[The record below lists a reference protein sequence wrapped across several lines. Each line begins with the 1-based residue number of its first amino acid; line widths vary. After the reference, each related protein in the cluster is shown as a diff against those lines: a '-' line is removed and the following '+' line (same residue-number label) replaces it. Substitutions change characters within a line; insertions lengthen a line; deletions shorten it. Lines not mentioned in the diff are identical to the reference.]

1 MDASI
6 KRRIIRKVEGLDNEK
21 LLQLYIWL
29 GLDEED
35 DSLKSKERNLALAG
49 VWKTVPD
56 LVFNAVLKEIYN
68 NRKSKKL

>member
-35 DSLKSKERNLALAG
+35 DSKKANLVIQFIFHFYLYLKFEN
-49 VWKTVPD
+49 
-56 LVFNAVLKEIYN
+56 
-68 NRKSKKL
+68 